1 MSDLT
6 ATKQYKK
13 YSYKITHVLKF
24 LIFIIFFN
32 MPVVIVEDTVDTQQ
46 LACSIFFLTAVI
58 QSMSTILST

>member
-13 YSYKITHVLKF
+13 YSYKITHVPKF
-24 LIFIIFFN
+24 LSYFYKFFN

-46 LACSIFFLTAVI
+46 LA
-58 QSMSTILST
+58 